1 MRRKYPA
8 IAIAAAMRL
17 VEFLGRDGE
26 CDPHRKT
33 MAAELGQC
41 ERQISRG
48 YAVLEADGWIMRRR
62 GGRDD
67 AVIIM
72 LMIPPD
78 DADARQFGANQ
89 FDAIR
94 ANKVARMDRPHTGHL
109 VVPYAGLK
117 GTRFHILKICRWDP

>member
-1 MRRKYPA
+1 MKYPA

-17 VEFLGRDGE
+17 VEFLPRRDGE

-62 GGRDD
+62 GGHD
-67 AVIIM
+67 AVIIT

-78 DADARQFGANQ
+78 DATRNNSG
-89 FDAIR
+89 R
-94 ANKVARMDRPHTGHL
+94 SSLT
-109 VVPYAGLK
+109 PYAP
-117 GTRFHILKICRWDP
+117 TRWRVLTDLIRDILLSHMPVSR